1 MSLSLSSLLV
11 SELGL
16 SREWSSLLLFIG
28 AVPLRSLPLP
38 GAEDTLEMTAFY
50 FVCLSAPK

>member
-11 SELGL
+11 SELGF
-16 SREWSSLLLFIG
+16 SREWSSLLLLIG